1 MCTGKRMKE
10 RRKEL
15 GIKADE
21 VAEALGCS
29 RSTVFRYENGDIEKV
44 PATLINTIAEVL
56 KTTPAYLMGWA
67 DNATFSDMKKSSS
80 SIKQNIPNNAI
91 LYEPFPTV
99 LIPLVGVVN
108 CGIPLFAE
116 DNIEEQIPTP
126 AAEVLPGETYYWLRA
141 KGDSMINV
149 GIHDGDLLFIRQQS
163 DVDSGDIA
171 VVAINGDDATL
182 KRVIKKENTLIL
194 QPENP
199 THETKIFVGKEM
211 DIVSI
216 RGRLMKLEK
225 RF

>member
-1 MCTGKRMKE
+1 MCTGKRMKQ

-15 GIKADE
+15 GIKAEE
-21 VAEALGCS
+21 VAEVLGCS

-56 KTTPAYLMGWA
+56 KTTPAYLMGWSDDTAPLASNITPISKPVLPA
-67 DNATFSDMKKSSS
+67 DA
-80 SIKQNIPNNAI
+80 IP
-91 LYEPFPTV
+91 YEPIPMV
-99 LIPLVGVVN
+99 LVPLVGVVN
-108 CGIPLFAE
+108 CGTPLFAE

-126 AAEVLPGETYYWLRA
+126 AVEVLTGETYFWLKA
-141 KGDSMINV
+141 KGDSMINI

-182 KRVIKKENTLIL
+182 KRVIKKENSLVL

-199 THETKIFVGKEM
+199 SHETKIYVGSEV
-211 DIVSI
+211 DNICI
-216 RGRLMKLEK
+216 RGRLMKVEK